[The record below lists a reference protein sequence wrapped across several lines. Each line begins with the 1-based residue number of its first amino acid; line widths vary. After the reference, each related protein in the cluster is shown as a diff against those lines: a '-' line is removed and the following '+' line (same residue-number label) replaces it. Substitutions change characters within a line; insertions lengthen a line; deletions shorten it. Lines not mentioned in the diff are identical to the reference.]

1 MDAITRLYPKDIA
14 ISIES
19 FSLDE
24 TLKRHLLQEF
34 TDKPFVVEELNKL
47 LQLSSYHQIQK
58 EGITLNYL
66 PVNYLSTALIKKVFR
81 RILTLKYIY
90 RLNETISIW
99 FIPLSL
105 KRCFPQ
111 KGERISAKHINGG
124 YTYLHNNTIYIY
136 RYEEFPK
143 VILHEVLHH
152 TKLQT
157 EWTSKQWMR
166 LYDFLGIDSTQ
177 CPTNC
182 QTVLQPSEAII
193 EAWAI
198 YYQCMFLAYEKQQ
211 SFQTF
216 YQQELEWSLY
226 QTRRLLK
233 YHQKYFS
240 KGWKEDT
247 HAYSYIVLKTCI
259 WYYWDTFSK
268 IKTPYNDRKMTDFFI
283 QHLSESNFQK
293 AIQDSKT
300 YRSKSFCMTRLGQ
313 Y

>member
-19 FSLDE
+19 FPLE
-24 TLKRHLLQEF
+24 QTLKTHLLQEF
-34 TDKPFVVEELNKL
+34 IDKPFLINELKHL
-47 LQLSSYHQIQK
+47 LQTSTYHQIHQD
-58 EGITLNYL
+58 GITLKYISV
-66 PVNYLSTALIKKVFR
+66 PYLSTSLIKKVIR
-81 RILTLKYIY
+81 RIITLKRIY
-90 RLNETISIW
+90 QLNEPLNIW

-111 KGERISAKHINGG
+111 KGEKVSAKHINGG

-152 TKLQT
+152 SKLQT

-166 LYDFLGIDSTQ
+166 LYEFLKIDDTN
-177 CPTNC
+177 CPANC
-182 QTVLQPSEAII
+182 QTLLQPSEAII
-193 EAWAI
+193 EVWAI

-211 SFQTF
+211 PFQRF
-216 YQQELEWSLY
+216 YQKELDWSLY
-226 QTRRLLK
+226 QSRRLLK
-233 YHQKYFS
+233 YQQNYFK

-247 HAYSYIVLKTCI
+247 HSYSYIVLKTCL
-259 WYYWDTFSK
+259 WYYWDLFSK
-268 IKTPYNDRKMTDFFI
+268 LKLPYKDYILTDFLI
-283 QHLSESNFQK
+283 QHLSKPDFHK
-293 AIQDSKT
+293 AIKESKT

-313 Y
+313 F